1 MIDTSSSEFAVSFIQ
16 SFIPYPVM
24 SILFTREELRREKFF
39 ETVEEYMDFV
49 ARIDQETAE
58 LNDEHQSANEVFVS
72 VAIRI
77 LVLLAQKSYEE
88 AFRDFHICE
97 AFLDRIKSFSTGRLC
112 VEIRKTKYMY
122 GVVEP
127 QQAPR
132 GWTCSVCM
140 SRSESHLCYKTKCG
154 HFLHYGCY
162 NAIES
167 ESCPLCRQNM

>member
-1 MIDTSSSEFAVSFIQ
+1 MIDTSSFEFIVSVSE
-16 SFIPYPVM
+16 SFIPYSVM
-24 SILFTREELRREKFF
+24 HILFTREELRREKFF
-39 ETVEEYMDFV
+39 ETAEEYMDFV
-49 ARIDQETAE
+49 ARTDQETAE
-58 LNDEHQSANEVFVS
+58 LNDEQSAKEVFVS

-88 AFRDFHICE
+88 ASRDFRICE
-97 AFLDRIKSFSTGRLC
+97 AFLDRVKSFSTGQLC
-112 VEIRKTKYMY
+112 VKIRQFKYMF
-122 GVVEP
+122 GLVEP

-140 SRSESHLCYKTKCG
+140 SRSDSHLCYKTKCG

-162 NAIES
+162 NSIES